1 MTLRQLRDELCA
13 REVFDPLL
21 EASVL
26 IERR

>member
-21 EASVL
+21 KASVL